1 MPLVGARTHRAR
13 LAESLGAVD
22 VVLTDQQLEKIET
35 AMPVGG
41 VAGERYPTEH
51 MAALD
56 SER

>member
-1 MPLVGARTHRAR
+1 VPLVGARTRAR
-13 LAESLGAVD
+13 LLESLGAAD
-22 VVLTDQQLEKIET
+22 VVLTDQQLGKVEA
-35 AMPVGG
+35 AMPADE